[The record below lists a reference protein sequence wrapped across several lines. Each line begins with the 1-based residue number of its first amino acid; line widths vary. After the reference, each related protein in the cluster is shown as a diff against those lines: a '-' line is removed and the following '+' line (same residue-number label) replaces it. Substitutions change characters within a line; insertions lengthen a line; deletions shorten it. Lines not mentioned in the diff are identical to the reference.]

1 MSSNRVKS
9 AKLSASLWLCLFL
22 ILFCCVA
29 VKGAQRQVI
38 ASQDNFQYTGRID
51 FRQPQTAIISWP
63 GTRIQG
69 AFTGTQLAITLDD
82 QWGKNY
88 FNVFI
93 DDETEPRK
101 IIACQ
106 QGKHRYLIADDLA
119 DKAHTFTLFK
129 RTEGE
134 EGRTK
139 FLGISLSEQGEL
151 LPPPAKPTRKIEFFG
166 DSVTSGMGNEAKV
179 GEADHIPAEK
189 NNYLAYGA
197 ITARDLDAEYVS
209 ISQSGIGVMVS
220 WFDFTMPQF
229 YDQLDAV
236 GNNDTKWN
244 FQRWQPDV
252 VVVNLLQND
261 SWLIDREERLQP
273 KPSEEDIVAA
283 YRDFLGDLRN
293 IYPNT
298 YIIAA
303 LGSMDA
309 TKPGSKWPSYIERA
323 VEQIKQTTGEQKMAT
338 FFFPYTGFE
347 QHPRVVQ
354 HRKNAALLS
363 AFIKTKMNWQ

>member
-1 MSSNRVKS
+1 MSGKQINSTKFSTN
-9 AKLSASLWLCLFL
+9 LWLCLL
-22 ILFCCVA
+22 LMLFCCA
-29 VKGAQRQVI
+29 DVKAAQRQIV

-51 FRQPQTAIISWP
+51 FRQPQMAIISWP
-63 GTRIQG
+63 GTHIQG

-82 QWGKNY
+82 QLGKNY

-93 DDETEPRK
+93 DGETKPRK

-106 QGKHRYLIADDLA
+106 QGKHTYLIADDLV
-119 DKAHTFTLFK
+119 DKPHIFTLFK

-139 FLGISLSEQGEL
+139 FLGVSLSEQGKL
-151 LPPPAKPTRKIEFFG
+151 LEPPVKPTRKIEFFG

-179 GEADHIPAEK
+179 GAADNIPAEK
-189 NNYLAYGA
+189 NNYFAYGA
-197 ITARDLDAEYVS
+197 IAARDLDAEYVS

-244 FQRWQPDV
+244 FQSWQPDV

-261 SWLIDREERLQP
+261 SWLIDREKRLQP
-273 KPSEEDIVAA
+273 KPSEADIVAA
-283 YRDFLGDLRN
+283 YRDFIADLRN
-293 IYPNT
+293 VYPNA

-309 TKPGSKWPSYIERA
+309 TKQDSKWPSYIERA
-323 VEQIKQTTGEQKMAT
+323 IEQIKQTTGEQKMAT
-338 FFFPYTGFE
+338 FFFPYTGFS
-347 QHPRVVQ
+347 QHPRVTQ

-363 AFIKTKMNWQ
+363 SFIKAKMNWD